1 MELLDWL
8 VVTGSAT
15 ELFTS
20 LKCTEGDRVTVLEG
34 DGVTV
39 LEGDRVTVLEGD
51 RVTILEVCTD
61 LECIILFTVEV
72 DSSLYGG
79 CSGSLAMQ

>member
-20 LKCTEGDRVTVLEG
+20 LKCTEGDG
-34 DGVTV
+34 MTV
-39 LEGDRVTVLEGD
+39 LEGDRVTVLE
-51 RVTILEVCTD
+51 VCTD
-61 LECIILFTVEV
+61 LECIVLFTVEV